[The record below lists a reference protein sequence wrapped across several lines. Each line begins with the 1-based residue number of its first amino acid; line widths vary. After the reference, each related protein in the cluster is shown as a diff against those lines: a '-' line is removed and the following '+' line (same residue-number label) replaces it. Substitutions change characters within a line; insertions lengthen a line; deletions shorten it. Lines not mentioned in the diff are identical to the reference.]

1 MTTHEAKHLN
11 SATLIMGI
19 SGSGKSSLLATYA
32 IWIWKTWSK
41 VTLFYSVDGGGF
53 PALVQELIDLGI
65 IRIWRCRT
73 RSGDQGELAFETCQR
88 ATQGWWPSKI
98 DAQTGETE
106 PSIRLVPPVTQRYE
120 QYCPNG
126 HLLKTVPFQ
135 KLLTAQ
141 ICTKCKEHT
150 TVANQKVL
158 ITTARTK
165 GFENVGGAAYDGITS
180 MCSWGMSDLAHRVGT
195 RELKGEE
202 GSLGGKLV
210 SGDMSWGANN
220 RSHYGFTQQRAE
232 EFVTNT
238 MSIPHLVAPPIFTA
252 LTLETTERGGLPIV
266 GPALAGQAKTGDAGQ
281 WFGNTFEATKATNA
295 QNKDVF
301 RLYLSEFMDDYNRR
315 HLCKHRGGPIGV
327 PKYVDDPGSA
337 EEGAPF
343 TTFNLGHVFD
353 LLTESRKLAMA
364 PFGDDLANAPGVK
377 TAPDD
382 YGEPVVVKEAGAAPA
397 ASTPTPG
404 APKAA
409 PKARARAPKPKA
421 DALPVVGPTLA
432 SPPAP
437 PAPAPVPVTGPPKP
451 EAAPAPAPA
460 PRPKAR
466 AAKAA
471 TAGPATAPRPAPP
484 AARPPAAA
492 PRRRPTTTT

>member
-1 MTTHEAKHLN
+1 MTEQEAKHLN

-19 SGSGKSSLLATYA
+19 SGSGKTSLLATYA
-32 IWIWKTWSK
+32 IWIWKTWGK

-98 DAQTGETE
+98 DAASGETE
-106 PSIRLVPPVTQRYE
+106 PSVRLVPPVTQAFK

-135 KLLTAQ
+135 KLLTPQ
-141 ICTKCKEHT
+141 ICKTCKEHT
-150 TVANQKVL
+150 TIANQKVE
-158 ITTARTK
+158 IVSERTK
-165 GFENVGGAAYDGITS
+165 GFEDVGGAAYDGITS

-238 MSIPHLVAPPIFTA
+238 MSIPNLMAPPIFTA

-327 PKYVDDPGSA
+327 PQYVDDPGSA
-337 EEGAPF
+337 EEGSPF

-353 LLTESRKLAMA
+353 LLTESRKVALSA
-364 PFGDDLANAPGVK
+364 FGDDLKDAPGVK
-377 TAPDD
+377 TAPNS
-382 YGEPVVVKEAGAAPA
+382 YGEPVTVKVAGAQPA
-397 ASTPTPG
+397 AETPTPG
-404 APKAA
+404 APKA
-409 PKARARAPKPKA
+409 RAAAPKPRARMPKPAKA
-421 DALPVVGPTLA
+421 K
-432 SPPAP
+432 PAAEAATAA
-437 PAPAPVPVTGPPKP
+437 PAPAPVPV
-451 EAAPAPAPA
+451 PAPATTPPPPVA
-460 PRPKAR
+460 ATP
-466 AAKAA
+466 AAKA
-471 TAGPATAPRPAPP
+471 TAGPSAAPRPAPP

-492 PRRRPTTTT
+492 PRRRAPAATPK